1 MQGGSVREL
10 GERERLE
17 WLRLFRSR
25 GVGPQTFGQL
35 LARFGTAGAAL
46 EGAAEAARAAGRKG
60 LVVAD
65 ADEVAKE
72 AARAGR
78 LGVRFI
84 GSCEP
89 AYPAAL
95 RAIPDP
101 PPVIGVRGDASLL
114 ARDGVAIVGARN
126 ASAAGRRVAGDLAQG
141 LGAAGFVVVSG
152 LARGIDGAAHEAALD
167 RGTVAVVA
175 GGLDTVYPPEHDRL
189 MAAIIERGAV
199 ISEVALGT
207 TARARDFP
215 KRNRIVS
222 GLSLGIVVI
231 EAAERSGTLITARMA
246 AEQGREVFAVPGSP
260 LDPRSAGTNALIRS
274 GAILARHADDVTE
287 GLRPLAARA
296 DERRDGWV
304 PAPAATDPAAR
315 EELSGYLLS
324 LLAYT
329 PVHLDALVRETG
341 RTHAQVAD
349 ALLDLVL
356 SGRASEM
363 SGGLYV
369 RGADEAALDAG
380 GASSEPDP
388 DAASGSADRRSS
400 MY

>member
-1 MQGGSVREL
+1 MQGGTAREL
-10 GERERLE
+10 GERERLD

-35 LARFGTAGAAL
+35 LARFGSAGDAL
-46 EGAAEAARAAGRKG
+46 SGAAEAARAAGRKG
-60 LVVAD
+60 LEIAD
-65 ADEVAKE
+65 GDVVAKE
-72 AARAGR
+72 ATRAGR
-78 LGVRFI
+78 LGVRFVA
-84 GSCEP
+84 SCEP

-101 PPVIGVRGDASLL
+101 PPVIGVRGDAGLL
-114 ARDGVAIVGARN
+114 SRDGVAIVGARN
-126 ASAAGRRVAGDLAQG
+126 ASVAGRRVAEEMARG
-141 LGAAGFVVVSG
+141 LGEAGLVVVSG
-152 LARGIDGAAHEAALD
+152 LARGIDGAAHEAALGT
-167 RGTVAVVA
+167 GTVAVVA

-231 EAAERSGTLITARMA
+231 EAAERSGTLITARMG

-274 GAILARHADDVTE
+274 GAILARHADDVVE

-296 DERRDGWV
+296 DEGRDAWT
-304 PAPAATDPAAR
+304 PAPAATDPEAR

-324 LLAYT
+324 LLGYT

-356 SGRASEM
+356 AGQASEM

-369 RGADEAALDAG
+369 RGADEAALDLN
-380 GASSEPDP
+380 SS
-388 DAASGSADRRSS
+388 SADKRSS

>member
-1 MQGGSVREL
+1 MGGEQREL
-10 GERERLE
+10 SERERLD

-25 GVGPQTFGQL
+25 GVGPQTFSQL
-35 LARFGTAGAAL
+35 LARFGSARAAL

-60 LVVAD
+60 LVIAD
-65 ADEVAKE
+65 ADLVAKE
-72 AARAGR
+72 AARAAR
-78 LGVRFI
+78 LGLRFVA
-84 GSCEP
+84 SCEP

-114 ARDGVAIVGARN
+114 RRDGVAIVGARN
-126 ASAAGRRVAGDLAQG
+126 ASAAGRRIAADIARG
-141 LGAAGFVVVSG
+141 LGEAGLSVVSG

-167 RGTVAVVA
+167 AGTVAVVA

-199 ISEVALGT
+199 VSEVALGV

-222 GLSLGIVVI
+222 GLSLGIVVV
-231 EAAERSGTLITARMA
+231 EAAERSGTLITARMG

-287 GLRPLAARA
+287 GLRPLTAQAAEGGTAWGAPPQTAA
-296 DERRDGWV
+296 DPE
-304 PAPAATDPAAR
+304 AR
-315 EELSGYLLS
+315 EELSAYLLT
-324 LLAYT
+324 LLGYT
-329 PVHLDALVRETG
+329 PVHIDVLVREVG
-341 RTHAQVAD
+341 GLHAQIAD

-356 SGRASEM
+356 SGQASEM

-380 GASSEPDP
+380 T
-388 DAASGSADRRSS
+388 GSAPSDKRSS

>member
-1 MQGGSVREL
+1 MSVIESDGVRDL
-10 GERERLE
+10 AERERLD

-35 LARFGTAGAAL
+35 IARFGDARGAL
-46 EGAAEAARAAGRKG
+46 EGAEEAARAAGRKG
-60 LVVAD
+60 LSIVD
-65 ADEVAKE
+65 ADTVTKE
-72 AARAGR
+72 AARAAR
-78 LGVRFI
+78 LGVRYVAR
-84 GSCEP
+84 CEP
-89 AYPAAL
+89 AYPAPL

-101 PPVIGVRGDASLL
+101 PPVIGVRGDPALL
-114 ARDGVAIVGARN
+114 TRDGVGIVGARN
-126 ASAAGRRVAGDLAQG
+126 ASAAGRRIAADIARG
-141 LGAAGFVVVSG
+141 LGEAGIVVVSG
-152 LARGIDGAAHEAALD
+152 LARGIDGAAHEAALPT
-167 RGTVAVVA
+167 GTVAVVA

-199 ISEVALGT
+199 VSEVALGV

-222 GLSLGIVVI
+222 GLSLGVVVV
-231 EAAERSGTLITARMA
+231 EAAERSGTLITARMG

-287 GLRPLAARA
+287 GLRPLAAASEPTANGWQAAPPALPDQDARREMA
-296 DERRDGWV
+296 D
-304 PAPAATDPAAR
+304 
-315 EELSGYLLS
+315 YLLT
-324 LLAYT
+324 LLGYT
-329 PVHLDALVRETG
+329 PVHIDVLVREVG
-341 RTHAQVAD
+341 QRHAVVAD

-356 SGRASEM
+356 SGRAAEM

-380 GASSEPDP
+380 GADEAP
-388 DAASGSADRRSS
+388 ASGRRSS